1 MESWVDG
8 QVVFMEFRIK
18 PSGSNRNVVGDV
30 AGEAVGS
37 VGCGGEDIFPKCNQF
52 STENA
57 PKISKF
63 SEKEPKKGV

>member
-1 MESWVDG
+1 
-8 QVVFMEFRIK
+8 
-18 PSGSNRNVVGDV
+18 VGDV